1 MDNKRREDVFV
12 VISIFLIGQLI
23 STIDNDEYG
32 EKLYNDNIELFNNAI
47 DFYKK
52 YDMELKNEV

>member
-1 MDNKRREDVFV
+1 MDNKRRE
-12 VISIFLIGQLI
+12 SIFLIGQLI